1 MIGTNFCDFENF
13 KKKTA
18 KDVTICRPDWMQR
31 SELFCRVMLPALECD
46 EIGDPEEANS
56 CRMCSC
62 ITAGMSNGLQCTL
75 DEETGRC
82 YYPGEGFRFPDSY
95 KAHCSMKNKDE
106 YHCFVREG
114 MISK

>member
-1 MIGTNFCDFENF
+1 MYNF
-13 KKKTA
+13 KKIEKKTA
-18 KDVTICRPDWMQR
+18 KDVTICRPDWKQR
-31 SELFCRVMLPALECD
+31 SELFCRVMLPAPECD
-46 EIGDPEEANS
+46 EILDAEEAYS

-75 DEETGRC
+75 DGETGRC
-82 YYPGEGFRFPDSY
+82 YYPGEGFGFPDGY

-106 YHCFVREG
+106 YHCFVQEG